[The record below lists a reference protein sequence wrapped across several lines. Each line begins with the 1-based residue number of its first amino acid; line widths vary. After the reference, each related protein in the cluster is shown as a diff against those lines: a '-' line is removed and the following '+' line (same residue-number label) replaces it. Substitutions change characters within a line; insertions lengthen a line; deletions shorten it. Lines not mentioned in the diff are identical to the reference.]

1 MKLLAP
7 FNWNIQFKCPNRFQM
22 ILSKD
27 DASYNLSIEIPA
39 PIEFVLLQSDVPIKL
54 LDVDKNTA
62 VISFSK
68 CGAMVQRGFNY
79 YYVEVIKLKFPCLEC
94 QSVSRHISLSN

>member
-1 MKLLAP
+1 
-7 FNWNIQFKCPNRFQM
+7 M

-54 LDVDKNTA
+54 LDIHKNTA

-68 CGAMVQRGFNY
+68 CSVMVTNFRHF
-79 YYVEVIKLKFPCLEC
+79 IFP
-94 QSVSRHISLSN
+94 

>member
-1 MKLLAP
+1 
-7 FNWNIQFKCPNRFQM
+7 M

-27 DASYNLSIEIPA
+27 FASYNLSIEIPA

-68 CGAMVQRGFNY
+68 CSVMVTSDNRLKENVFVVLNIFN
-79 YYVEVIKLKFPCLEC
+79 L
-94 QSVSRHISLSN
+94 

>member
-1 MKLLAP
+1 MDHNPRHLSSTTLSDLKLSAFYKYFSFSPL
-7 FNWNIQFKCPNRFQM
+7 QM
-22 ILSKD
+22 ILSKE

-54 LDVDKNTA
+54 LDIDKNTA

-68 CGAMVQRGFNY
+68 CSIMVN
-79 YYVEVIKLKFPCLEC
+79 
-94 QSVSRHISLSN
+94 

>member
-1 MKLLAP
+1 MWNKLERKIELRP
-7 FNWNIQFKCPNRFQM
+7 QINTLVTVSTHNKYSSLTSIFQM

-39 PIEFVLLQSDVPIKL
+39 PIEFVLLQSDVPVKL
-54 LDVDKNTA
+54 LDIDKNTA

-68 CGAMVQRGFNY
+68 CGVMVGSTDF
-79 YYVEVIKLKFPCLEC
+79 
-94 QSVSRHISLSN
+94 